1 MALRSWLK
9 RGSGQTL
16 TFLPEPDVDALAEAL
31 VAFANADGGTIV
43 VGLNEQGQICPDLLP
58 DEVEDALRLALTQTR
73 PVVRTEW
80 EAVDAERGLVVA
92 IHVPR
97 STELHSLEDGRVLI
111 RSGVENRP
119 LSGDAIRHL
128 AATKSSGDFEAEPV
142 PGATWD
148 DLDPEVIAQ
157 YQERWEEKQRRAW
170 TGSTQELLQTAGALT
185 PEGVPTV
192 AGMLLFGREPQFFLP
207 QAGLVFVRFLGTE
220 PRGPEGLPGYGRRE
234 EIQGPVASLLERA
247 WQVVVQEMRVEAVVR
262 GLQREER
269 LEYPPFAVRE
279 ALVNAVAHR
288 DYRLS
293 GRRIEVRMFDDRLE
307 VTSPGGLPGYITL
320 DNIVE
325 EHFSRN
331 PRIVNGLF
339 HWGYIEELGL
349 GIDRMIEDM
358 LAAGHPKPIFRA
370 TPYSFTVILKNTLE
384 RPQVAP
390 SPRDW
395 GVPLNQRQMRALQY
409 VEREGRITNR
419 EYRQLCPGVSPETLR
434 LDLADLVQKGLLLK
448 IGDKRGTYYIL
459 K

>member
-1 MALRSWLK
+1 MALKRWVK
-9 RGSGQTL
+9 RGAGQTL
-16 TFLPEPDVDALAEAL
+16 AFMPEPDANTLAETL
-31 VAFANADGGTIV
+31 VAFANADGGTV
-43 VGLNEQGQICPDLLP
+43 LAGVGEQGQTRDDLLP
-58 DEVEDALRLALTQTR
+58 DEVEDTLRAALGQTV

-80 EAVDAERGLVVA
+80 ETVEAEGRAIVA

-97 STELHSLEDGRVLI
+97 STELHSLTDGRVLI
-111 RSGVENRP
+111 RSGAQNKP

-128 AATKSSGDFEAEPV
+128 AATKSSGDFEMEPV
-142 PGATWD
+142 AGATLD
-148 DLDPEVIAQ
+148 DLDPEVITE
-157 YQERWEEKQRRAW
+157 YRERWEEKHRRPW
-170 TGSTQELLQTAGALT
+170 SGTQEDLLQAAGALA
-185 PEGVPTV
+185 PGGVPTV
-192 AGMLLFGREPQFFLP
+192 AGILLFGRTPQFFLP

-220 PRGPEGLPGYGRRE
+220 PHGPEGLPGYGRRE
-234 EIQGPVASLLERA
+234 EVEGPMARLLERT
-247 WQVVVQEMRVEAVVR
+247 WQVVTQEMRVEAVVQ
-262 GLQREER
+262 GLQRSER
-269 LEYPPFAVRE
+269 TEYPPFAVRE

-331 PRIVNGLF
+331 PRIVSGLF
-339 HWGYIEELGL
+339 QWGYIEELGL

-358 LAAGHPKPIFRA
+358 LAAGHPAPVFKA
-370 TPYSFTVILKNTLE
+370 TPYSFTVMLKNTVE
-384 RPQVAP
+384 RARVTP

-395 GVPLNQRQMRALQY
+395 GVPLNPRQLRALQY
-409 VEREGRITNR
+409 VEREGRIANR
-419 EYRQLCPGVSPETLR
+419 DYRKLCPGVSPETLR